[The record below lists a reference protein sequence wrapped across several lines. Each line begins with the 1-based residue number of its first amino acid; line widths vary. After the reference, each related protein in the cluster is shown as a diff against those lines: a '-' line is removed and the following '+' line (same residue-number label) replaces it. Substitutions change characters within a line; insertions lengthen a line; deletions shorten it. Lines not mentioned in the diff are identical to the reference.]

1 MNRSSKESW
10 FDSLVEVSPIL
21 ALFMLFVTI
30 AAKAVKVGNPSIW
43 LVGLTALPSLVAIL
57 WAGRIVYRRGKNG

>member
-10 FDSLVEVSPIL
+10 FDSLVEYSPIL

-57 WAGRIVYRRGKNG
+57 WAGRIVYRRGRNG

>member
-10 FDSLVEVSPIL
+10 FDSLVEYSPIL

-57 WAGRIVYRRGKNG
+57 WAARIVYRRGRNG

>member
-43 LVGLTALPSLVAIL
+43 LVGLTALPALVAIL
-57 WAGRIVYRRGKNG
+57 WAGRIVYRRGRNG

>member
-10 FDSLVEVSPIL
+10 FDSLVEYSPIL

-43 LVGLTALPSLVAIL
+43 LVGLTALPALVAIL
-57 WAGRIVYRRGKNG
+57 WAGRIVYRRARNG